1 MSRTYCAAEERGK
14 ARASLIWGI
23 VSTGALIALSF
34 VLPDRTPRIILP
46 LGIALGLEQIA
57 KYLQTPAIARCEAGG
72 MAKGSW
78 WMVVGVGLLS
88 FLVIF
93 SILCGVV
100 YLFSL
105 E

>member
-1 MSRTYCAAEERGK
+1 
-14 ARASLIWGI
+14 
-23 VSTGALIALSF
+23 
-34 VLPDRTPRIILP
+34 
-46 LGIALGLEQIA
+46 
-57 KYLQTPAIARCEAGG
+57 